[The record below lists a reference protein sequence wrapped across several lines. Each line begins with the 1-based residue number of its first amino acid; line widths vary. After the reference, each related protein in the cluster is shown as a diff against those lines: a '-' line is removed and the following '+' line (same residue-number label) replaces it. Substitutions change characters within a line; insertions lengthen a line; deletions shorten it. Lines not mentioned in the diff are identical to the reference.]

1 MIFRLRKSK
10 VTLNSTSLKY
20 ILQNKEIKGNF
31 KSTSLKY
38 DLQERFDNRCHT
50 WNRRTLSPSE
60 FLCGFMFSNF
70 ALLFSL
76 CFMWFITVATSWAG
90 TSHHSETYEA
100 TLVFSGI
107 HVNLSFVFCSVFCIY
122 FVVLFVYFLLVIA
135 LLANSDDMFNIMQI
149 ILCAG

>member
-1 MIFRLRKSK
+1 
-10 VTLNSTSLKY
+10 
-20 ILQNKEIKGNF
+20 
-31 KSTSLKY
+31 
-38 DLQERFDNRCHT
+38 
-50 WNRRTLSPSE
+50 
-60 FLCGFMFSNF
+60 
-70 ALLFSL
+70 LFSL